1 MPSLFWRVLPT
12 LLCVYPCDIDKLI
25 VWDKRSILRGLKE
38 DQFSK
43 SVETIQTTS
52 EYKEIDIAVSIFT
65 DQMKKDL
72 EYFRFGIRKNR
83 KEYETIL
90 DRPCSKRCKREE
102 IDPLLLS
109 LLDKLEE
116 NVGVFRIYLASA
128 GVKEGTI
135 SNQISDI
142 KSVLKRHLRYLVEI
156 LIHNY
161 VRKQKIVMMWER
173 WPHC

>member
-43 SVETIQTTS
+43 SVETIQRTW

-72 EYFRFGIRKNR
+72 EYLRLLIRKNR
-83 KEYETIL
+83 KEYERVV
-90 DRPCSKRCKREE
+90 DGVCWKRSKRGIRE
-102 IDPLLLS
+102 
-109 LLDKLEE
+109 
-116 NVGVFRIYLASA
+116 V
-128 GVKEGTI
+128 
-135 SNQISDI
+135 
-142 KSVLKRHLRYLVEI
+142 
-156 LIHNY
+156 
-161 VRKQKIVMMWER
+161 
-173 WPHC
+173 